1 MESRDISYYNSS
13 SKTYNTPVN
22 CTSVSPNSQLPH
34 FDPFK
39 PAEYVLNNL
48 GPVPGEEKIYAK
60 LFKQNVQN
68 TGGASSS
75 VGNSKSVEVNSVI
88 VVSDEDDKPKDGDHV
103 GDKDKLFRLY
113 SHKLHIRKPRVPYA
127 RISFDDSGIF
137 SDSDE
142 FA

>member
-13 SKTYNTPVN
+13 PKTYNTPVN
-22 CTSVSPNSQLPH
+22 RTSRASVNSNSQLPH

-68 TGGASSS
+68 TDGARSS
-75 VGNSKSVEVNSVI
+75 VGNSKLAE
-88 VVSDEDDKPKDGDHV
+88 
-103 GDKDKLFRLY
+103 
-113 SHKLHIRKPRVPYA
+113 LHIRKPRVPYA
-127 RISFDDSGIF
+127 RISFDDSGII